1 MEDNFVMANWGCT
14 SIPKGSSSR
23 QIGGQ
28 CCRDAASAAAAAAA
42 GASAVSTAVT
52 GASAAGAKAAAV
64 TAAIVV
70 AVAARPILRTNK

>member
-42 GASAVSTAVT
+42 GASAVSTAGTSV
-52 GASAAGAKAAAV
+52 AGAKAAAV
-64 TAAIVV
+64 VV
-70 AVAARPILRTNK
+70 AVAVRPILRTNK